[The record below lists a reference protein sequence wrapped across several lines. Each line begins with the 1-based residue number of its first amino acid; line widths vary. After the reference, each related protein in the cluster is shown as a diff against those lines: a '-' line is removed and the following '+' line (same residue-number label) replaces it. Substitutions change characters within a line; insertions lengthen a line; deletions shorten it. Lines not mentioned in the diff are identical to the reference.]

1 MNKTIAMILFLA
13 LCGCNKYQTQ
23 QKLQEEGRIQFKEF
37 KYTID
42 VSLSIVA
49 IDSIEF
55 LINNRTGHMV
65 RITEGGDQ

>member
-1 MNKTIAMILFLA
+1 MSKQILFLLCLA
-13 LCGCNKYQTQ
+13 LCGCDEHQTQ
-23 QKLQEEGRIQFKEF
+23 AKLQGDRIQFKEF

-65 RITEGGDQ
+65 RITEGGDK